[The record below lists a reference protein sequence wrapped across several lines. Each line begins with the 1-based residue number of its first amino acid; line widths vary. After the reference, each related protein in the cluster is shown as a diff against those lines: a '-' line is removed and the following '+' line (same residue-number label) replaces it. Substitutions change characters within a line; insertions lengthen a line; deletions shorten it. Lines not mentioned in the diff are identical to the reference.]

1 MSNCGSNLIRSL
13 YASAHDGM
21 SPQHPVSYSVYRLRF
36 FALRDLAFFEV
47 NLALM
52 VPFLGLRLG
61 ESARLA
67 ALPPVRTGVVDSP
80 REV

>member
-1 MSNCGSNLIRSL
+1 MEEAGVLVRTLSKFCGKSGGKPYLR
-13 YASAHDGM
+13 
-21 SPQHPVSYSVYRLRF
+21 RF
-36 FALRDLAFFEV
+36 FELRDFAFFEV

-52 VPFLGLRLG
+52 VPLLGLRLG

-67 ALPPVRTGVVDSP
+67 ALPPVRTGAVDSP